1 MYFKL
6 SVRNI
11 RRSVRDYAIYF
22 VTLVFG
28 VAVFYAFNSIGSQQ
42 ILFDIENSASAGI
55 FEMTQELLSLLS
67 VFIALV
73 LGFLIVYANRFL
85 IKRRKHEFGIY
96 LTLGMSAGEVSRIVL
111 YETVLV
117 GLVSLAVG
125 LICGIVVS
133 QALSFATAALFN
145 ITMSHYQFVFSPA
158 SFIVTLL
165 CFAVIYVVVALFNL
179 LTVRRYK
186 LIDLLSAASK
196 NEKMSVRN
204 PWVCLVAFVIAIGII
219 AAAYWQLHENG
230 MVYID
235 DQFFLA
241 TVLMLVG
248 TFLLFWS
255 LAGFVIAVLT
265 RLRGVYLRGLVMFT
279 VRQIASKVNTA
290 FVSLWIIC
298 IMLFLSIT
306 TFSTGMGLIEVFCG
320 NIEEASPYDASL
332 RADVYYAEATDIV
345 RPNSADATTRARAM
359 QAEYPAIYADGEAY
373 EWNMEAKMRDA
384 VPTWDS
390 FVARSV
396 QVDTW
401 EVPGVTYAP
410 LVEAAVGQGYDT
422 SSVTAL
428 DFDAVRATNLQ
439 VVGLSQINAL
449 LDMGGKDAIA
459 LDENHFLIA
468 NNMDATNDLARDIA
482 QSGVSIDA
490 LGRNLAVE
498 DDTLDIQL
506 SDNAMRAT
514 ALVIIVPDDVVESLR
529 TAGAIPL
536 TSYLNLEYVT
546 PGAEGDAALVE
557 ALAQAFPVEGTEGL
571 DDGYAHAD
579 DGYNRSLWP
588 VTSTYTFEEMN
599 AQAGG
604 LRMMIT
610 YLALYIGFV
619 FLIATAAVLAIQ
631 QLSEAADSQPRYELL
646 SRLGCSRRSL
656 SLALFAQVLVYFLA
670 PLVVAAC
677 HSACAISVLSD
688 YLFSALGTPVT
699 GPILMAALFTL
710 AIYGGYML
718 ITYFASRSILKQA
731 IAR

>member
-42 ILFDIENSASAGI
+42 ILFDIEESSSASM
-55 FEMTQELLSLLS
+55 FELTQDLLSMSS

-85 IKRRKHEFGIY
+85 IRRRKHEFGIY
-96 LTLGMSAGEVSRIVL
+96 LTLGMSPAEISRIVL

-133 QALSFATAALFN
+133 QALSFVTAALFN
-145 ITMSHYQFVFSPA
+145 ITMSHYQFVFSPTA
-158 SFIVTLL
+158 LFVTLG
-165 CFAVIYVVVALFNL
+165 CFVAIYAVVALFNL

-204 PWVCLVAFVIAIGII
+204 PWVCLVAFIIAIGII
-219 AAAYWQLHENG
+219 AAAYWQLNENG
-230 MVYID
+230 LVYVD

-241 TVLMLVG
+241 TVLMLIG
-248 TFLLFWS
+248 TLILFWS

-265 RLRGVYLRGLVMFT
+265 RLRGVYLRGLVAFT

-290 FVSLWIIC
+290 FASLWVIC
-298 IMLFLSIT
+298 IMLFFSIT

-345 RPNSADATTRARAM
+345 HPDSTDPSERTQAM
-359 QAEYPAIYADGEAY
+359 QAEYPDIYADGEAY
-373 EWNMEAKMRDA
+373 GWNMEAKLRDIMS
-384 VPTWDS
+384 TWDD
-390 FVARSV
+390 FVARAV
-396 QVDTW
+396 QIDTW
-401 EVPGVTYAP
+401 ETPGVTYAP
-410 LVEAAVGQGYDT
+410 LIDAAESQGYDT
-422 SSVTAL
+422 SSSTVL
-428 DFDAVRATNLQ
+428 NFDTVRATNLK
-439 VVGLSQINAL
+439 VVSLSQINAAL
-449 LDMGGKDAIA
+449 EMLGKDAVE
-459 LDENHFLIA
+459 LDEGHFLIA
-468 NNMDATNDLARDIA
+468 NNMDVVDELARDIIK
-482 QSGVSIDA
+482 SGVSVDV
-490 LGRNLAVE
+490 LGRSLAVGDE
-498 DDTLDIQL
+498 ILDIQL
-506 SDNAMRAT
+506 SDNAMAAT
-514 ALVIIVPDDVVESLR
+514 SLVIVVPDSVVEDLR
-529 TAGAIPL
+529 SAGAIPL

-546 PGAEGDAALVE
+546 AGAEGDE
-557 ALAQAFPVEGTEGL
+557 ALAEALTQALPLEGAEGL

-579 DGYNRSLWP
+579 DTYNRSLWP

-599 AQAGG
+599 AQSGG

-610 YLALYIGFV
+610 YLALYIGFI

-631 QLSEAADSQPRYELL
+631 QLSEAADSQPRYALL
-646 SRLGCSRRSL
+646 SRLGCDRRSL
-656 SLALFAQVLVYFLA
+656 SLSLFAQVLIYFLA
-670 PLVVAAC
+670 PLVVAVC
-677 HSACAISVLSD
+677 HSACAIKVLSD
-688 YLFSALGTPVT
+688 VLFTALGTPVT
-699 GPILMAALFTL
+699 EPILMAAGFTL
-710 AIYGGYML
+710 VIYGGYML